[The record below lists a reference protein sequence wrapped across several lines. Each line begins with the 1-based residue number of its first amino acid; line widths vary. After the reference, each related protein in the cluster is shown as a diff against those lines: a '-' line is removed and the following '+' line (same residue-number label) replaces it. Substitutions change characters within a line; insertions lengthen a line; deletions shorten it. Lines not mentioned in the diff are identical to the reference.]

1 MRPEAGPGLQPV
13 YRSSSPELA
22 SGPRGLAPLLPLAI
36 GDAQAMASCMV
47 FCAL

>member
-22 SGPRGLAPLLPLAI
+22 LRPRAAAAAR
-36 GDAQAMASCMV
+36 DR
-47 FCAL
+47 

>member
-22 SGPRGLAPLLPLAI
+22 SGPRAA
-36 GDAQAMASCMV
+36 AAARNR
-47 FCAL
+47 